1 MIPFAAWPKRN
12 TDGNYLSSKT
22 PAMKF
27 ILMLAASL
35 LLAPSQGGS
44 STVST
49 HDTLYD
55 FHYENVLGTSLEL
68 KIIAS
73 SRERSELAEKATLA
87 EIDREAHILSSWDQD
102 SEFSRWFRTVD
113 QPVHISPELFEVL
126 NLFDKWR
133 ERTHGALDAS
143 AEAILRVWKN
153 AAVEKRLPSEAE
165 ICAATA
171 SVRRIHW
178 KLDPV
183 HRTAIHTTDVPLALN
198 SFVKSY
204 IAGRA
209 ADVALGASGARAVVV
224 NIGGDLV
231 IRGEWTESVDV
242 SDPKSDAE
250 NGIPIARL
258 MVRNR
263 AVATS
268 GDYRRGVEIAG
279 RHYSHIVDPRT
290 GMPADEIISSTVV
303 APTPADAGAL
313 ATALSVLTVTE
324 SARLVATVPGAEYM
338 LVKKDGEKI
347 VSDGWS
353 SLEAPSSS
361 QTAAERPATFYQ
373 AVAVQSVT
381 SIWNDKYELVISV
394 ELSLI
399 QGYRVRRPYIAVW
412 VEDEKRSPVRT
423 IALWY
428 QKEKFLLEL
437 YTWSRAENM
446 RSISQDKQILNSV
459 SSATRP
465 PGKYT
470 FRWDGKDD
478 FGQLVKAG
486 KYNVMIEAAREHGTD
501 QVIRQEIDFNGSP
514 QHFQLPGGVEIA
526 SSSFDYHKIV
536 Q

>member
-1 MIPFAAWPKRN
+1 
-12 TDGNYLSSKT
+12 
-22 PAMKF
+22 MKS
-27 ILMLAASL
+27 ILLLLLLAAIL
-35 LLAPSQGGS
+35 FLAPSQGGS

-49 HDTLYD
+49 HDRLYD

-73 SRERSELAEKATLA
+73 SSKRSELAEKAALE
-87 EIDREAHILSSWDQD
+87 EIDREAHILSSWDPD
-102 SEFSRWFRTVD
+102 SEFSRWFRTKS
-113 QPVHISPELFEVL
+113 QPVHISPELFDVL
-126 NLFDKWR
+126 CLFDQWR

-143 AEAILRVWKN
+143 AEAISRVWKN
-153 AAVEKRLPSEAE
+153 AAVEKRLPSEIE
-165 ICAATA
+165 IRAAITN
-171 SVRRIHW
+171 VRKVHW
-178 KLDPV
+178 KLDSV
-183 HRTAIHTTDVPLALN
+183 HRTATHTSDVPLALN

-209 ADVALGASGARAVVV
+209 ADVALGASGARAAVV

-231 IRGEWTESVDV
+231 IRGDWTESVDV

-250 NGIPIARL
+250 NGIPLARL
-258 MVRNR
+258 VVRNR

-290 GMPADEIISSTVV
+290 GVPADEIISSTVV
-303 APTPADAGAL
+303 ASTPADAGAL
-313 ATALSVLTVTE
+313 ATALSVLTVAE

-338 LVKKDGEKI
+338 LVKKDGEKLM
-347 VSDGWS
+347 SAGWS

-361 QTAAERPATFYQ
+361 QTAAERPAAFYQ
-373 AVAVQSVT
+373 TVAAQSGT
-381 SIWNDKYELVISV
+381 SLWNDKYELVISV

-399 QGYRVRRPYIAVW
+399 QDYRVRRPYVVVW
-412 VEDEKRSPVRT
+412 IEDEKRSPVRT

-428 QKEKFLLEL
+428 HKEKFLQEL
-437 YTWSRAENM
+437 YSWSRAESM
-446 RSISQDKQILNSV
+446 RSISQDRQILNSV

-486 KYNVMIEAAREHGTD
+486 KYNVVIEAAREHGTD
-501 QVIRQEIDFNGSP
+501 QVMHQEIDFNGSP

-526 SSSFDYHKIV
+526 SASFDYHKIV